1 VSEASIVTVYAT
13 FADSDEADR
22 IARLLVEERL
32 AACAN
37 ILGTCRAIYR
47 WQGAIEQGD
56 EVAALFKTRAD
67 VADKLIARLGELHS
81 YDVPAAVVW
90 PIAGALPD
98 YARWVRDESGPATPT
113 RPSGE

>member
-1 VSEASIVTVYAT
+1 MSEEAIVTVYAT
-13 FADSDEADR
+13 FAGADEAER
-22 IARLLVEERL
+22 IARVLVEERL

-37 ILGTCRAIYR
+37 ILGPCRAIYR

-67 VADKLIARLGELHS
+67 MADKLIARLGALHS

-90 PIAGALPD
+90 PIADALPA
-98 YARWVRDESGPATPT
+98 YAHWVRDEVG
-113 RPSGE
+113 